1 MYSLRGIRQGKGHFV
16 AIYRRYVSK
25 MSWFWQD
32 SRVVY
37 PKSPA
42 NRRFGMHHVKNL
54 PGRGAFPVRDLQI
67 IHSVKILPPLRSR
80 SFSFAATLVP
90 VPPRYRYSPYRTRF
104 FATPS
109 PPSWPFSLAVCRSF
123 RTPCC
128 LFSPT
133 VRRCFRTMRCLAGLQ
148 LPRLER
154 RYRDS
159 CVVAGA
165 GSVQRPFVGV
175 G

>member
-1 MYSLRGIRQGKGHFV
+1 M

-90 VPPRYRYSPYRTRF
+90 VLPRHRCPPYRTRF
-104 FATPS
+104 LATPS
-109 PPSWPFSLAVCRSF
+109 PPILALQPRSL
-123 RTPCC
+123 
-128 LFSPT
+128 
-133 VRRCFRTMRCLAGLQ
+133 LQ
-148 LPRLER
+148 LPRYR
-154 RYRDS
+154 RLASRS
-159 CVVAGA
+159 FRPRVVSLAPRFVA
-165 GSVQRPFVGV
+165 AFALCAALSVCSPRILRAVIVILMLWLVRETSNGLLL

>member
-16 AIYRRYVSK
+16 AIYRRYVSR

-90 VPPRYRYSPYRTRF
+90 VLPRHRCPPYRTRF
-104 FATPS
+104 LAAPAAPACPS
-109 PPSWPFSLAVCRSF
+109 ASQSPRLALSRCHRSP
-123 RTPCC
+123 RTLPV
-128 LFSPT
+128 L
-133 VRRCFRTMRCLAGLQ
+133 RCLVGLQ
-148 LPRLER
+148 LPQLPR

-165 GSVQRPFVGV
+165 GNVQRPFVGV

>member
-90 VPPRYRYSPYRTRF
+90 VLPRHRCPPYRTRF
-104 FATPS
+104 LAAPAAPACPS
-109 PPSWPFSLAVCRSF
+109 ASQSAAASALPAPCVSQFPPPVSSLWPHGSSL
-123 RTPCC
+123 
-128 LFSPT
+128 
-133 VRRCFRTMRCLAGLQ
+133 
-148 LPRLER
+148 LPRSEPPCR
-154 RYRDS
+154 PATSAS
-159 CVVAGA
+159 CAPL
-165 GSVQRPFVGV
+165 S
-175 G
+175 

>member
-90 VPPRYRYSPYRTRF
+90 VLPRHRCPPYRTRF
-104 FATPS
+104 LAAPAAPACPS
-109 PPSWPFSLAVCRSF
+109 ASQSPRPTLPCVHRSPRILRAVIVILMLWLVRETFS
-123 RTPCC
+123 
-128 LFSPT
+128 
-133 VRRCFRTMRCLAGLQ
+133 GL
-148 LPRLER
+148 LL
-154 RYRDS
+154 
-159 CVVAGA
+159 G
-165 GSVQRPFVGV
+165 
-175 G
+175 

>member
-90 VPPRYRYSPYRTRF
+90 VLPRHRCPPYRAVSCR
-104 FATPS
+104 PRR
-109 PPSWPFSLAVCRSF
+109 PGLPFSLAVSA
-123 RTPCC
+123 P
-128 LFSPT
+128 
-133 VRRCFRTMRCLAGLQ
+133 
-148 LPRLER
+148 
-154 RYRDS
+154 
-159 CVVAGA
+159 CVV
-165 GSVQRPFVGV
+165 SLPPRPPHPPRPTLPCVHRSPRILRAVIVILMLWLVRETFSGLLL

>member
-90 VPPRYRYSPYRTRF
+90 VLPRHRCPPYRTRF
-104 FATPS
+104 LATPS
-109 PPSWPFSLAVCRSF
+109 PPILALQPRSLPQFPPPVLALQPRSL
-123 RTPCC
+123 P
-128 LFSPT
+128 
-133 VRRCFRTMRCLAGLQ
+133 Q
-148 LPRLER
+148 LPRSEPPCR
-154 RYRDS
+154 PATSAS
-159 CVVAGA
+159 CAPL
-165 GSVQRPFVGV
+165 S
-175 G
+175 

>member
-1 MYSLRGIRQGKGHFV
+1 M

-90 VPPRYRYSPYRTRF
+90 VLPRHRCPPYRTRF
-104 FATPS
+104 LATPS
-109 PPSWPFSLAVCRSF
+109 PPPSWPFSLAVCCSF
-123 RTPCC
+123 RATGALRLAVSAPRVVSLAPRFVAAFALCAALSVC
-128 LFSPT
+128 SPRILRAVIVILMLWLVRETFS
-133 VRRCFRTMRCLAGLQ
+133 GL
-148 LPRLER
+148 LL
-154 RYRDS
+154 
-159 CVVAGA
+159 G
-165 GSVQRPFVGV
+165 
-175 G
+175 